1 MSHQS
6 IFSKNLRS
14 ALFISALLCFFSL
27 PANAKRIA
35 LVIGNDNYT
44 SVSKLEKAVSDARA
58 VANAL
63 RTVGFSV
70 THMENLNN
78 RSMTRGIYSDFISS
92 IGKGDEVLF
101 FYAGHGIEI
110 RSRNYLLAID
120 IPKVKPGNERF
131 VTKEAFAV
139 DDIIEAVQERGS
151 RLAIFILDA
160 CRDNPFPKEGT
171 RSIGSTRGLG
181 RSDPPKGTFVMYSA
195 GSRQAALDRLSS
207 SDSNPNSVYTRK
219 LLPLIK
225 TPGLKLT
232 EMAKLLRG
240 EVEELASRV
249 NHDQYPAYYDQMKGE
264 FYFMP
269 SSLNQKKVNPGNITD
284 KSKSQIFTLENR
296 LKDLEAELQK
306 EKRKKQIGSNNKS
319 KKKET
324 KTQTQEKKT
333 ALHSPAKQEAL
344 SPKVNSLKVA
354 EHVEFLDA
362 VFTHIGVRKLASH
375 RYEMRSCS
383 GCVPVLIYCTKPF
396 HLLRKNSKVRVAA
409 NKASMKYLKKFKHVR
424 PVLLPSSELV
434 PALKTGIISCK
445 ATGGGQPKFSLNGPL
460 PAGWKNK
467 GLPKSKLR

>member
-1 MSHQS
+1 MNNRSH
-6 IFSKNLRS
+6 FSGL
-14 ALFISALLCFFSL
+14 LLYLPLILIFISSASL
-27 PANAKRIA
+27 QAKAKRIA
-35 LVIGNDNYT
+35 LVIGNDNYS
-44 SVSKLEKAVSDARA
+44 SVAKLEKALSDARSIA
-58 VANAL
+58 RTL
-63 RTVGFSV
+63 RTVGFTV
-70 THMENLNN
+70 THLENLNN

-92 IGKGDEVLF
+92 IKKDDEVLF
-101 FYAGHGIEI
+101 YYAGHGIEI
-110 RSRNYLLAID
+110 RSRNYLLATD

-171 RSIGSTRGLG
+171 RSIGTTRGLG

-207 SDSNPNSVYTRK
+207 SDRNTNSVYTRK
-219 LLPLIK
+219 LLPLIQ

-232 EMAKLLRG
+232 EMAKRLRG
-240 EVEELASRV
+240 EVEELASKV

-264 FYFMP
+264 FYFTP
-269 SSLNQKKVNPGNITD
+269 SSGSQKKISSTEKVD
-284 KSKSQIFTLENR
+284 KSKSKVSALEKR
-296 LKDLEAELQK
+296 LKDLEAQLQK
-306 EKRKKQIGSNNKS
+306 EKSNTKTTS
-319 KKKET
+319 EKITEKKEAPP
-324 KTQTQEKKT
+324 KTKT
-333 ALHSPAKQEAL
+333 ALLTASKQVVSPSSKR
-344 SPKVNSLKVA
+344 SLNVA

-396 HLLRKNSKVRVAA
+396 HLLRKTSKVRVAA

-424 PVLLPSSELV
+424 PVILASAEVVS
-434 PALKTGIISCK
+434 ALKTGIISCK
-445 ATGGGQPKFSLNGPL
+445 ATGGGKPKFSLNGPM
-460 PAGWKNK
+460 PAGWENK
-467 GLPKSKLR
+467 GLPKSKLK